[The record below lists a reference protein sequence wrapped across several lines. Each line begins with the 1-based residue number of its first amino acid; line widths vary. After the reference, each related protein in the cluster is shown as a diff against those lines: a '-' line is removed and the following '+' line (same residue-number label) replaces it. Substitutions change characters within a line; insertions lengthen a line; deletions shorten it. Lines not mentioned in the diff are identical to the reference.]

1 MNILLKRTLIAV
13 ATSLTLQAAA
23 AQPDPPIYAMHN
35 GSIMTVFADRIN
47 KTVVIVYAEPKPS
60 LITIGVQPGTLLFD
74 GTWDNG
80 VVRGYA
86 RVYNL
91 VCGAIPYAV
100 SGGLDPS
107 GALVLRGPQLRVN
120 QFCQPYYYEWTQNSV
135 LVFTIINQQ
144 GELP

>member
-1 MNILLKRTLIAV
+1 MIRTLIAT
-13 ATSLTLQAAA
+13 AASSLMIQAAA

-35 GSIMTVFADRIN
+35 GSVVTVLADRADR
-47 KTVVIVYAEPKPS
+47 TVAIVYAEPKPS
-60 LITIGVQPGTLLFD
+60 LAAIGVQPGTLLFD
-74 GTWDNG
+74 GTWANG
-80 VVRGYA
+80 VVRG
-86 RVYNL
+86 RVRVFNL
-91 VCGAIPYAV
+91 VCGAIPYEV

-135 LVFTIINQQ
+135 LVFTIIKQ